1 VIILNV
7 LQILHL
13 LLRQLFTMP
22 LLCPHFILHKN
33 YTIFH
38 MFHPVFYFNLSFCV
52 ILLHNFLILIFL
64 IIKLL
69 HLIIRSSIFQSYKLF
84 SPLILSSCEDYNL
97 NSYIRNIILPIIIP
111 FKDFSI
117 YWSLYY
123 IFSEIF
129 KFIRSIE

>member
-1 VIILNV
+1 MIILNI
-7 LQILHL
+7 LQVLHL
-13 LLRQLFTMP
+13 LLYQLSTVL
-22 LLCPHFILHKN
+22 LLCSHFILHKS
-33 YTIFH
+33 YTIFY